1 MGNDH
6 DGCGQHLSHAGHKNP
21 RVDRGCEDA
30 SLSAVSQDETF
41 AAVLQAFMS
50 RRTLLK
56 GAMTSLVLA
65 YASPLTRYSTAAES
79 KGFVPLTHSTEDKL
93 LIPDGY
99 QYDVII
105 RWGDPVFPD
114 TPAFNPRAQQPA
126 IQARQF
132 GYNADFIGFLPLPAG
147 STNSERGLLVV
158 NHEYTNP
165 ELMFADWDGKD
176 ESKTR
181 MMVDIEL
188 AAHGLSVIEVQRDAK
203 GGWSYVQNSSFN
215 RRLTAETPMALSGP
229 AAGSPRLKTSSDPSG
244 TRVQGTLNNCS
255 AGVTPWGTVLT
266 AEENFQQYFGGS
278 EEAITGQT
286 VQTLHKRYGVQDEYG
301 WARHYDRFDVTKE
314 AYSPFR
320 FDWVVEIDPYDPS
333 SVATKRMALCRFRHE
348 AATFESQVS

>member
-6 DGCGQHLSHAGHKNP
+6 QGHAQHLSHAGHE
-21 RVDRGCEDA
+21 DRREDRACEDA
-30 SLSAVSQDETF
+30 RLSAVSQDETF

-65 YASPLTRYSTAAES
+65 YASPLTRFSTAAES

-114 TPAFNPRAQQPA
+114 TPAFNPHAQQPA

-147 STNSERGLLVV
+147 STNSERGLLVI

-229 AAGSPRLKTSSDPSG
+229 AAGSPRLKTSS
-244 TRVQGTLNNCS
+244 
-255 AGVTPWGTVLT
+255 
-266 AEENFQQYFGGS
+266 
-278 EEAITGQT
+278 
-286 VQTLHKRYGVQDEYG
+286 
-301 WARHYDRFDVTKE
+301 
-314 AYSPFR
+314 
-320 FDWVVEIDPYDPS
+320 
-333 SVATKRMALCRFRHE
+333 
-348 AATFESQVS
+348 